1 MIEGGWVPLAPKL
14 RRLAVVVL
22 LATAYCVAARLGLRL
37 AFVNASATAVWPPT
51 GIALTAVLLLGYD
64 VWPGIFI
71 GAFVANLLTAGTVV
85 TSVGIATGNTLEAIA
100 GAFLVNRF
108 ANGRRAVESAQDILA
123 FASLAGVAATAI
135 SATIGVTILSVGGL
149 AAWSNFGSI
158 WLTWWLGDAAGA
170 LVIAPA
176 LLLWTDG
183 KRLRLNR
190 AMIAEAAL
198 AVLSLALIGLI
209 VFGTLNPSHVMH
221 YPLEFL
227 CIPVLLWIAYRFGQR
242 GAATAIVALGAIAI
256 WGTLSGSG
264 PFASPSPNE
273 SLLLLQSFLT
283 VTAVMSLVLG
293 ASVSERRDVEAR
305 LRQLAVTDPLTG
317 LANHRHMMH
326 ALQAEIER
334 SLRNGRGFAILLLD
348 LDGLKRI
355 NDRHGHLVGSR
366 ALRRVANVLWTS
378 CRSTDIAARFGGDE
392 FVVILPESGD
402 STARQVADR
411 ITNRLAADPEQP
423 PTSVSI
429 GIALFPRDG
438 VSADAL
444 IAVADR
450 MLYDAKSMV

>member
-1 MIEGGWVPLAPKL
+1 MIEGGWVRLAPKL
-14 RRLAVVVL
+14 RRLAVVAL

-64 VWPGIFI
+64 VWPGIFA

-85 TSVGIATGNTLEAIA
+85 TSVGIAAGNTLEAIA

-108 ANGRRAVESAQDILA
+108 ANGRRAVESAEDILTFA
-123 FASLAGVAATAI
+123 FFAGVLATAI
-135 SATIGVTILSVGGL
+135 SATIGVTTLSVGGF
-149 AAWSNFGSI
+149 AAWPNFGSI
-158 WLTWWLGDAAGA
+158 WFTWWLGDAAGA

-176 LLLWTDG
+176 LLLWTDN

-190 AMIAEAAL
+190 AMVAEAVL
-198 AVLSLALIGLI
+198 AVLSLAFIGLI

-242 GAATAIVALGAIAI
+242 GAATAIVALAAIAI

-273 SLLLLQSFLT
+273 SLLLLQSFLG
-283 VTAVMSLVLG
+283 VAAVMSLVLG
-293 ASVSERRDVEAR
+293 ASVSERREVEAR

-317 LANHRHMMH
+317 LANHRHLMH
-326 ALQAEIER
+326 GLQAEIER

-392 FVVILPESGD
+392 FVVILPESGE

-411 ITNRLAADPEQP
+411 ITNRLAADPEPP

-429 GIALFPRDG
+429 GVALFPRDG
-438 VSADAL
+438 VSADSL